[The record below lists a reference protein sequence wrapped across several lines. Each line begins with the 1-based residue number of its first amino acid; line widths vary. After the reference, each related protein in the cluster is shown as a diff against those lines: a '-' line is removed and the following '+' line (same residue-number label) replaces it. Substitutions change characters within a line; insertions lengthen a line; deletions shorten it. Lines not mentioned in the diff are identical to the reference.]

1 MQRLEIK
8 KINARDNIVKK
19 IFTSTEDGLKYLSKI
34 VCKVL
39 DIPEEDVTF
48 TLLHPD
54 LSVNENAVN
63 SEVDIALESNEML
76 VNVEVNSVRSRK
88 NERKNNMYICH
99 LVLRQTRN
107 AEDYSKRFKKVCQIN
122 LNTYSVT
129 NDDRFVVRSRLLD
142 DETYEEIH
150 SFFEIYDI
158 NLAKILDM
166 DYTKIMK
173 GNGSLEKLLYL
184 LVSDD
189 ERLIKKVYDGDD
201 FMAKIIREVKNN
213 SDDFDNLLRYNRDV
227 IFDGNEKEEAFED
240 GLERG
245 VKKGYKLGV
254 EQKAIEDAKAML
266 KKNYDVNDISEITK
280 LSLDEVEKLKEE
292 LWKNNLS
299 KNDYNDMCFCFSCS
313 FCKNMVL

>member
-8 KINARDNIVKK
+8 KINARDTIVKK

-107 AEDYSKRFKKVCQIN
+107 AEDYSKKFKKVYQIN

-129 NDDRFVVRSRLLD
+129 NDDRFIVRSRLLD
-142 DETYEEIH
+142 DKAYEEIH

-173 GNGSLEKLLYL
+173 DDESLEKLLYL
-184 LVSDD
+184 LISDD

-240 GLERG
+240 GVERG
-245 VKKGYKLGV
+245 YKKGVEHGIKHGIEQGIKQGV
-254 EQKAIEDAKAML
+254 EQNTIDVAKTML
-266 KKNYDVNDISEITK
+266 KKNYNVNDIRAVSYTHLTLPTIA
-280 LSLDEVEKLKEE
+280 
-292 LWKNNLS
+292 
-299 KNDYNDMCFCFSCS
+299 
-313 FCKNMVL
+313 

>member
-8 KINARDNIVKK
+8 KINARDSIVKK

-39 DIPEEDVTF
+39 NIAEEDVTF

-54 LSVNENAVN
+54 VSINENSVN
-63 SEVDIALESNEML
+63 SEVDVALENNEMI

-88 NERKNNMYICH
+88 NERKNNMYVCH

-107 AEDYSKRFKKVCQIN
+107 AEDYSKKFKKVYQIN

-129 NDDRFVVRSRLLD
+129 NDNRFIVRSKLLD
-142 DETYEEIH
+142 DKTYEEVH
-150 SFFEIYDI
+150 PFFEIYDI

-166 DYTKIMK
+166 DYTIIKK
-173 GNGSLEKLLYL
+173 DEKSLEKLLYL
-184 LVSDD
+184 LISDD

-254 EQKAIEDAKAML
+254 EQTAKEML
-266 KKNYDVNDISEITK
+266 QENCDVNLICRVTK
-280 LSLDEVEKLKEE
+280 LSLDEVERLKEE
-292 LWKNNLS
+292 LK
-299 KNDYNDMCFCFSCS
+299 
-313 FCKNMVL
+313 

>member
-1 MQRLEIK
+1 MQRLVIK
-8 KINARDNIVKK
+8 KINARDSIVKK

-39 DIPEEDVTF
+39 NIPEEDVTF
-48 TLLHPD
+48 TLIHPD
-54 LSVNENAVN
+54 VSVNENSVN
-63 SEVDIALESNEML
+63 SEVDVALESNEIL

-88 NERKNNMYICH
+88 NERKNNMYVCH

-142 DETYEEIH
+142 DKTYEEIH

-166 DYTKIMK
+166 DYTKLMK
-173 GNGSLEKLLYL
+173 DDESLEKLLYL
-184 LVSDD
+184 LISDD

-240 GLERG
+240 GVERG
-245 VKKGYKLGV
+245 YKKGYKLGA
-254 EQKAIEDAKAML
+254 EQKAIDVAKAML
-266 KKNYDVNDISEITK
+266 QKNYDIKDICEITK
-280 LSLDEVEKLKEE
+280 LSLNEVERLKEE
-292 LWKNNLS
+292 
-299 KNDYNDMCFCFSCS
+299 FE
-313 FCKNMVL
+313 

>member
-1 MQRLEIK
+1 MQRLAIK
-8 KINARDNIVKK
+8 KINARDSIVKK

-39 DIPEEDVTF
+39 DISEEDVTF
-48 TLLHPD
+48 SLIHPD
-54 LSVNENAVN
+54 VSVNENYVN
-63 SEVDIALESNEML
+63 SEVDVALESNEML

-107 AEDYSKRFKKVCQIN
+107 AEDYSKKFKKVYQIN

-129 NDDRFVVRSRLLD
+129 NDDRFIVRSRLLD
-142 DETYEEIH
+142 DKTYEEIH

-166 DYTKIMK
+166 DYTKLMK
-173 GNGSLEKLLYL
+173 DDESLEKLLYL
-184 LVSDD
+184 LISDD

-254 EQKAIEDAKAML
+254 EQTAKEML
-266 KKNYDVNDISEITK
+266 QENCDVNLICRVTK
-280 LSLDEVEKLKEE
+280 LSLDEVERLKEGLFE
-292 LWKNNLS
+292 I
-299 KNDYNDMCFCFSCS
+299 
-313 FCKNMVL
+313 

>member
-8 KINARDNIVKK
+8 KINARDSIVKK

-39 DIPEEDVTF
+39 DISEEDVTF
-48 TLLHPD
+48 SLIHPD
-54 LSVNENAVN
+54 VSVNENSVN
-63 SEVDIALESNEML
+63 SEVDVALESNEML

-107 AEDYSKRFKKVCQIN
+107 AEDYSKKFKKVYQIN

-129 NDDRFVVRSRLLD
+129 NDDRFIVRSRLLD
-142 DETYEEIH
+142 DKTYEEIH
-150 SFFEIYDI
+150 PFFEIYDI
-158 NLAKILDM
+158 NLAKILDK
-166 DYTKIMK
+166 DYTIIKK
-173 GNGSLEKLLYL
+173 DEKSLEKLLYL
-184 LVSDD
+184 LISDD

-254 EQKAIEDAKAML
+254 EQTAKEML
-266 KKNYDVNDISEITK
+266 QENCDVNLICRVTK
-280 LSLDEVEKLKEE
+280 LSLDEVERLKEE
-292 LWKNNLS
+292 LK
-299 KNDYNDMCFCFSCS
+299 
-313 FCKNMVL
+313 

>member
-8 KINARDNIVKK
+8 KINARDSIVKK
-19 IFTSTEDGLKYLSKI
+19 IFTSTEDGLKYLSKLL
-34 VCKVL
+34 CKVL
-39 DIPEEDVTF
+39 DISEEDVTF
-48 TLLHPD
+48 SLIHPD
-54 LSVNENAVN
+54 VSVNENSVN
-63 SEVDIALESNEML
+63 SEVDVALESNEML

-88 NERKNNMYICH
+88 NERKSNMYICH
-99 LVLRQTRN
+99 LVSRQTRN
-107 AEDYSKRFKKVCQIN
+107 AEDYSKKFKKVYQIN

-129 NDDRFVVRSRLLD
+129 NDDRFIVRSRLLD
-142 DETYEEIH
+142 DKTYEEIH

-173 GNGSLEKLLYL
+173 DDESLEKLLYL
-184 LVSDD
+184 LISDD

-245 VKKGYKLGV
+245 VKKGYKLGI
-254 EQKAIEDAKAML
+254 EQTAKEML
-266 KKNYDVNDISEITK
+266 QENCDVNLICRVTK
-280 LSLDEVEKLKEE
+280 LSLDEVERLKEE
-292 LWKNNLS
+292 LK
-299 KNDYNDMCFCFSCS
+299 
-313 FCKNMVL
+313 

>member
-8 KINARDNIVKK
+8 KINARDTIVKK

-39 DIPEEDVTF
+39 NIPEEDVTF
-48 TLLHPD
+48 TLIHPD
-54 LSVNENAVN
+54 VSVNENSVN
-63 SEVDIALESNEML
+63 SEVDVALESNEIL

-99 LVLRQTRN
+99 LVLRQTKS

-142 DETYEEIH
+142 DKTYEEIH

-158 NLAKILDM
+158 NLAKILGM
-166 DYTKIMK
+166 DYTKLMK
-173 GNGSLEKLLYL
+173 DDESLEKLLYL

-201 FMAKIIREVKNN
+201 FMAKIIREVKNS

-240 GLERG
+240 GVERG
-245 VKKGYKLGV
+245 VKKGYKLGA
-254 EQKAIEDAKAML
+254 EQKAIDVAKAML
-266 KKNYDVNDISEITK
+266 QENCNVDLICRVTK

-292 LWKNNLS
+292 LK
-299 KNDYNDMCFCFSCS
+299 
-313 FCKNMVL
+313 

>member
-8 KINARDNIVKK
+8 KINARDSIVKK

-39 DIPEEDVTF
+39 NISEEDVTF
-48 TLLHPD
+48 TLIHPD
-54 LSVNENAVN
+54 LSVNENTVN
-63 SEVDIALESNEML
+63 SEVDIALESNEMI

-88 NERKNNMYICH
+88 NERKNNMYVCH

-107 AEDYSKRFKKVCQIN
+107 AEDYSKKFKKVYQIN

-142 DETYEEIH
+142 DKTYEEIH

-166 DYTKIMK
+166 DYTKLMK
-173 GNGSLEKLLYL
+173 DNESLEKLLYL
-184 LVSDD
+184 LISDD

-240 GLERG
+240 GVERG
-245 VKKGYKLGV
+245 VKKGYKLGA
-254 EQKAIEDAKAML
+254 EQKAIDVAKAML
-266 KKNYDVNDISEITK
+266 QKNYDIKDICEITK
-280 LSLDEVEKLKEE
+280 LSLNEVERLKEE
-292 LWKNNLS
+292 
-299 KNDYNDMCFCFSCS
+299 FE
-313 FCKNMVL
+313 

>member
-8 KINARDNIVKK
+8 KINARDSIVKK

-39 DIPEEDVTF
+39 DISEEDVTF
-48 TLLHPD
+48 SLIHPD
-54 LSVNENAVN
+54 VSVNENSVN
-63 SEVDIALESNEML
+63 SEVDVSLESNEML

-107 AEDYSKRFKKVCQIN
+107 AEDYSKKFKKVYQIN

-129 NDDRFVVRSRLLD
+129 NDDRFIVRSRLLD
-142 DETYEEIH
+142 DKTYEEIH

-173 GNGSLEKLLYL
+173 DDESLEKLLYL
-184 LVSDD
+184 LISDD

-254 EQKAIEDAKAML
+254 EQTAKEML
-266 KKNYDVNDISEITK
+266 QENCDVNLICRVTK
-280 LSLDEVEKLKEE
+280 LSLDEVERLKEE
-292 LWKNNLS
+292 LK
-299 KNDYNDMCFCFSCS
+299 
-313 FCKNMVL
+313 

>member
-8 KINARDNIVKK
+8 KINARDSIVKK

-39 DIPEEDVTF
+39 DISEEDVTF
-48 TLLHPD
+48 SLIHPD
-54 LSVNENAVN
+54 VSVNENSVN
-63 SEVDIALESNEML
+63 SEVDVALESNEML
-76 VNVEVNSVRSRK
+76 VNVEVNSVRNRK

-107 AEDYSKRFKKVCQIN
+107 AEDYSKKFKKVYQIN

-129 NDDRFVVRSRLLD
+129 NADRFIVRSRLLD
-142 DETYEEIH
+142 DKTYEEIH

-173 GNGSLEKLLYL
+173 DDESLEKLLYL
-184 LVSDD
+184 LISDD

-254 EQKAIEDAKAML
+254 EQTAKEML
-266 KKNYDVNDISEITK
+266 QENCDVNLICRVTK
-280 LSLDEVEKLKEE
+280 LSLDEVERLKEE
-292 LWKNNLS
+292 LK
-299 KNDYNDMCFCFSCS
+299 
-313 FCKNMVL
+313 

>member
-8 KINARDNIVKK
+8 KINARDSIVKK

-39 DIPEEDVTF
+39 DISEEDVTF
-48 TLLHPD
+48 TLIHPD
-54 LSVNENAVN
+54 VSVNENSVN
-63 SEVDIALESNEML
+63 SEVDVALESNEML

-107 AEDYSKRFKKVCQIN
+107 GEDYSKKFKKVYQIN

-129 NDDRFVVRSRLLD
+129 NDDRFIVRSRLLD
-142 DETYEEIH
+142 DKTYEEIH
-150 SFFEIYDI
+150 AFFEIYDI

-166 DYTKIMK
+166 DYTKLMK
-173 GNGSLEKLLYL
+173 DDESLEKLLYL
-184 LVSDD
+184 LISDD

-254 EQKAIEDAKAML
+254 EQAAKEMIQE
-266 KKNYDVNDISEITK
+266 NCDVNLICRVTK
-280 LSLDEVEKLKEE
+280 LSLDEVERLKEE
-292 LWKNNLS
+292 LK
-299 KNDYNDMCFCFSCS
+299 
-313 FCKNMVL
+313 